1 MTIRTVRRKD
11 NGSDCQE
18 GSMIIGILILIIVG
32 LMGVFSI
39 QNTTTVSVSFLQ
51 WKFETS
57 LTILIFVAVLLGVVV
72 EQLVRQWGARRNAK
86 IDKPQDTR

>member
-1 MTIRTVRRKD
+1 
-11 NGSDCQE
+11 
-18 GSMIIGILILIIVG
+18 MIIGILIIIIVG
-32 LMGVFSI
+32 LTGVFSI

-86 IDKPQDTR
+86 R

>member
-1 MTIRTVRRKD
+1 
-11 NGSDCQE
+11 
-18 GSMIIGILILIIVG
+18 MIIGILILIIVG